1 MSQIIEFYPFKPIP
15 NYIQPPK
22 PASMH
27 VPDWYKKMPLH
38 HTDNESGL
46 SPDNPVA
53 TNTTL
58 KACSPFLDA
67 LTTGYIATSVCDIE
81 LRKLENGTHV
91 RWRLPDSFV
100 TLHDKKQHL
109 GMPTPNESTFDDIFK
124 FVNPFTIKTPPGY
137 SCLFTHPFNRWDLP
151 FRTFTGIVDTDT
163 YKGVVEYPF
172 TVTRFD
178 DPFIILEKGTPLVQ
192 IIPFKREN
200 WKSTQSPFSQEKADE
215 SNYDMVSKIVRNYK
229 SKFWVKKTYS

>member
-1 MSQIIEFYPFKPIP
+1 MSQLIEFYPFKPIP
-15 NYIQPPK
+15 KYIEPPK

-27 VPDWYKKMPLH
+27 IPEWYKKMPLH
-38 HTDNESGL
+38 HADNESGL
-46 SPDNPVA
+46 SPSNPVA

-81 LRKLENGTHV
+81 LRKVQNGTHV

-100 TLHDKKQHL
+100 TIHEKEQHEGL
-109 GMPTPNESTFDDIFK
+109 PTPHESAFDDVFK

-172 TVTRFD
+172 TINRID
-178 DPFIILEKGTPLVQ
+178 EPFIIMKKGTPLVQ
-192 IIPFKREN
+192 IIPFKRDN
-200 WKSTQSPFSQEKADE
+200 WKSTHSDFSQDKSDE
-215 SNYDMVSKIVRNYK
+215 SNYDMVSNIVRNYK
-229 SKFWVKKTYS
+229 SKFWVKKTYQ